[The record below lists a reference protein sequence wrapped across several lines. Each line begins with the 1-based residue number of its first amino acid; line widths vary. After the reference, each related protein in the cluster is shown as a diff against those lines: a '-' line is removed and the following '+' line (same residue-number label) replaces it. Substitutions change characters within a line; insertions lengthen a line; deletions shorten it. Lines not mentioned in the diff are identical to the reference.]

1 MSRRV
6 FLTLVIERRPMFH
19 QFQDLQK
26 IDARE
31 GMVVPGFWESVIE
44 HLSLARAERVA
55 STAFDRFKGEKQGT
69 MWYYRAL
76 VNEFRK
82 HGDSNSELIDELDR
96 VVAEIERL
104 ANQDVQ

>member
-1 MSRRV
+1 
-6 FLTLVIERRPMFH
+6 
-19 QFQDLQK
+19 
-26 IDARE
+26 
-31 GMVVPGFWESVIE
+31 
-44 HLSLARAERVA
+44 
-55 STAFDRFKGEKQGT
+55 